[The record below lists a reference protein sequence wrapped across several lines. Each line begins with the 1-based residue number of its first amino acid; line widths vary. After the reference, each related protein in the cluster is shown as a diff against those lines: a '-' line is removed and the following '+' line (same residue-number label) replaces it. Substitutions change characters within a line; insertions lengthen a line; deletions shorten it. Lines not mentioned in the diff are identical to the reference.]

1 MPVYVIVDISIHDAE
16 VYERYKLLAPATLA
30 TYGAKYLV
38 RGGETTVLE
47 GTWNPQRLVILEFAS
62 AEAAQRWWSSPEYS
76 EAKALRQSC
85 THTNMLILDGPS
97 LDPAAKK

>member
-1 MPVYVIVDISIHDAE
+1 MSVYVIVDISIHDAA
-16 VYERYKLLAPATLA
+16 VYDRYKLLAPATLA
-30 TYGAKYLV
+30 IYGGKYIV

-47 GTWNPQRLVILEFAS
+47 GTWNPTRLVILEFAS
-62 AEAAQRWWSSPEYS
+62 ADAAKRWWSSPEYA

-97 LDPAAKK
+97 VDPAKM

>member
-1 MPVYVIVDISIHDAE
+1 MSVYVIVDISIHDAA
-16 VYERYKLLAPATLA
+16 VYERYKLLAPGTLA
-30 TYGAKYLV
+30 IYGGKYLV

-47 GTWNPQRLVILEFAS
+47 GTWNPKRLVILEFES
-62 AEAAQRWWSSPEYS
+62 ADAVKRWWSSPEYA

-97 LDPAAKK
+97 LDPARM

>member
-1 MPVYVIVDISIHDAE
+1 MSVYVIVDISIHDAA

-30 TYGAKYLV
+30 IYGGKYLV

-47 GTWNPQRLVILEFAS
+47 GTWNPSRLVILEFAS
-62 AEAAQRWWSSPEYS
+62 ADAAKRWWSSPEYA

-85 THTNMLILDGPS
+85 TQTNMLILNGPS
-97 LDPAAKK
+97 LDPAAT

>member
-1 MPVYVIVDISIHDAE
+1 MSVYVIVDISIHDAA

-30 TYGAKYLV
+30 IYGGKYLV

-47 GTWNPQRLVILEFAS
+47 GTWNPTRLVILEFES
-62 AEAAQRWWSSPEYS
+62 ADAAKRWWNSPEYAD
-76 EAKALRQSC
+76 AKALRQTC

-97 LDPAAKK
+97 FDPARM

>member
-1 MPVYVIVDISIHDAE
+1 MSVYVIVDISIHDAA

-30 TYGAKYLV
+30 IYGGKYLV

-47 GTWNPQRLVILEFAS
+47 GTWNPTRLVILEFAS
-62 AEAAQRWWSSPEYS
+62 ADAAKRWWSSPEYA

-97 LDPAAKK
+97 VDPAKM

>member
-1 MPVYVIVDISIHDAE
+1 MSVYVIVDISIHDAA

-30 TYGAKYLV
+30 IYGGKYLV

-47 GTWNPQRLVILEFAS
+47 GTWNPARLVILEFAS
-62 AEAAQRWWSSPEYS
+62 ADDVKKWWSSPEYA

-97 LDPAAKK
+97 LDPAAM

>member
-1 MPVYVIVDISIHDAE
+1 MSVYVIVDISIHDAA

-30 TYGAKYLV
+30 IYGGKYLV

-47 GTWNPQRLVILEFAS
+47 GTWNPTRLVILEFAS
-62 AEAAQRWWSSPEYS
+62 ADAVKRWWSSPEYA

-97 LDPAAKK
+97 LDPAKM